1 LAPDTSGL
9 GPFTELEKA
18 EAVGFLAYGQL
29 TMKCPVSR
37 QLKHTLEL
45 LLLAVTW
52 LVLLCGGFM
61 VFWLLYG
68 LNWVLGPGSLW
79 LATGFYTAWGL
90 GTWTWDVQSFSVSGS
105 ALAVEPCAS

>member
-29 TMKCPVSR
+29 AMKCPVSR
-37 QLKHTLEL
+37 QFKHTLELL

-68 LNWVLGPGSLW
+68 LNWVLGPIEPVAFDWVLYCMG
-79 LATGFYTAWGL
+79 AWNLDMGCPKL
-90 GTWTWDVQSFSVSGS
+90 
-105 ALAVEPCAS
+105 LCL

>member
-1 LAPDTSGL
+1 LAPHTTGL

-18 EAVGFLAYGQL
+18 EVVGFLAYGQFA
-29 TMKCPVSR
+29 MKCLVSR
-37 QLKHTLEL
+37 QLKHTLELL

-68 LNWVLGPGSLW
+68 LNWVLGP
-79 LATGFYTAWGL
+79 
-90 GTWTWDVQSFSVSGS
+90 
-105 ALAVEPCAS
+105 